1 MRSIELFCKK
11 WKVITFEEALI
22 CIEDPEI
29 HPLLKSAYFDY
40 IVSAYVDL
48 NVEESGTDIDNVWHC
63 YVSK

>member
-1 MRSIELFCKK
+1 MRSIELFCKE
-11 WKVITFEEALI
+11 WKFITFQEALI
-22 CIEDPEI
+22 CIKDPEI

-48 NVEESGTDIDNVWHC
+48 NVEDSGTDIDNIWHC

>member
-11 WKVITFEEALI
+11 WKFITFEEALI